1 MNNYNTDFT
10 FMQVNSKFIFSDM
23 SYQRAV
29 DENRVKRIVANFDEN
44 LVNPIKVSYRDG
56 RYYVFDGQHTLAA
69 LKLRNHNRDLMVYCK
84 VYKNLTKEKEAILF
98 SQQNGI
104 SRAVTSNA
112 KFKALYAANDVEITE
127 MVNLA
132 NMAGLKVDF
141 SCSKANNKIIAVAKL
156 YKMFK
161 GTSASEF
168 VQILHTIKSAW
179 NGDSESLCTE
189 IIGGMYIFCTT
200 YRGKFDYKILEKQ
213 LSKAPYIQIVSTGK
227 MYKDGGDTRFA
238 IQILS
243 AYNKNLSRNRL
254 KDEFKR

>member
-1 MNNYNTDFT
+1 MD
-10 FMQVNSKFIFSDM
+10 I
-23 SYQRAV
+23 
-29 DENRVKRIVANFDEN
+29 KRIDTPFEDILQN
-44 LVNPIKVSYRDG
+44 
-56 RYYVFDGQHTLAA
+56 TLKSCE
-69 LKLRNHNRDLMVYCK
+69 KL
-84 VYKNLTKEKEAILF
+84 
-98 SQQNGI
+98 
-104 SRAVTSNA
+104 
-112 KFKALYAANDVEITE
+112 
-127 MVNLA
+127 
-132 NMAGLKVDF
+132 
-141 SCSKANNKIIAVAKL
+141 IIIPF
-156 YKMFK
+156 KMFK